1 MLPAEAVRGA
11 AITASAGFLSNRE
24 THCMV
29 PHTKSA
35 HGAFVILS
43 CMKRINF
50 KDVNKLIS
58 VVTSLDESL
67 GRMSEEASSREEEI
81 RNAAADLLTLEA
93 LDSLEQ
99 IPVEELRNSKSGIR
113 VNALK
118 DAGYLNLKDLARAED
133 EALRLVSGIGE
144 KQTAAIRAILAVFGK
159 QIAEKK
165 TVRLSMD
172 DDSERNLRLIRAVAV
187 CRLGNELQADAAPV
201 REQFHTCAE
210 EILSRITVRGN
221 IRWLFTGRKKK
232 EMVTEAISDQTRF
245 AASPLYERAGRLA
258 GRWRDLPGISSDEAK
273 RDFEQHGAEYYVLLE
288 KVCGKASSLSASVSN
303 IPSEVV

>member
-1 MLPAEAVRGA
+1 MICFLQRRFTVLRLPLLQD
-11 AITASAGFLSNRE
+11 FL
-24 THCMV
+24 
-29 PHTKSA
+29 HTKSA
-35 HGAFVILS
+35 HSALSILS

-118 DAGYLNLKDLARAED
+118 DAGYLNLKDLALAED

-144 KQTAAIRAILAVFGK
+144 KQTASIRAILAVFGK

-232 EMVTEAISDQTRF
+232 EMVTEAISDLTRF

-288 KVCGKASSLSASVSN
+288 KVCGKASSLSAYVRN
-303 IPSEVV
+303 IP